1 VIDLSK
7 EDIEGIRRIAAALLH
22 LPRSYAASTGIR
34 MPKKAVQLLIMI
46 GETLHDPRNRLPWG
60 GDALAE
66 AALSLKSMGERAPV
80 LDDRLCLVAL
90 FEFSSCLTMLGEAF
104 YYVADEMRLD
114 LPKQ

>member
-1 VIDLSK
+1 
-7 EDIEGIRRIAAALLH
+7 
-22 LPRSYAASTGIR
+22 
-34 MPKKAVQLLIMI
+34 
-46 GETLHDPRNRLPWG
+46 
-60 GDALAE
+60 
-66 AALSLKSMGERAPV
+66 MGERAPV